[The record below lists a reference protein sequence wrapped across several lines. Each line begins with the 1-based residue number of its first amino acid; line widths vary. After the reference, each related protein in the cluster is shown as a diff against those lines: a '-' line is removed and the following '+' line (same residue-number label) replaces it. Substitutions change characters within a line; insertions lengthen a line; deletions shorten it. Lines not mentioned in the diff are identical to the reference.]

1 MRRWPSILVIG
12 SIVILLAMMYC
23 LLSIAGIWKSIHG

>member
-1 MRRWPSILVIG
+1 VIG